1 MNGKKHLV
9 LAMFVGALAACSE
22 PSAPPAA
29 PPVLERGQLHTLRW
43 APGEAPRQFS
53 VSSVEP
59 SATVNNG
66 LQAAPPAPTEI
77 SDSVVSFWAYTDHDA
92 SVQVNYLASDGSWK
106 PYVKFS
112 VPAGSLSK
120 RPDGSDFA
128 AVDSIEISMTLSTTE
143 IEVDLQPNGLQFSFW
158 NPASLKMFYGGTN
171 PDFNGDGIV
180 NFLDDYIEQFLLGM
194 YTRPTPE
201 DAWEPLSALQ
211 SLILKRFSANIRHFC
226 GYAVSW

>member
-9 LAMFVGALAACSE
+9 LAMLVGALAACSE

-29 PPVLERGQLHTLRW
+29 PPALERGPLHTLHW
-43 APGEAPRQFS
+43 APGEAPRRFS
-53 VSSVEP
+53 VSSIGPVVSSDGP
-59 SATVNNG
+59 
-66 LQAAPPAPTEI
+66 LAAPPAPQGI
-77 SDSVVSFWAYTDHDA
+77 SDSVVTFWAYTDRDA
-92 SVQVNYLASDGSWK
+92 SVQVNYLGSDGSWK

-112 VPAGSLSK
+112 VPAGSLSR

-128 AVDSIEISMTLSTTE
+128 AVDSIEITMTLSTTD

-158 NPASLKMFYGGTN
+158 TPANLKMFYGGTN
-171 PDFNGDGIV
+171 PDFNGDGLV

-201 DAWEPLSALQ
+201 DPWDLLSALQ
-211 SLILKRFSANIRHFC
+211 NLNLKRFSANIRHFC
-226 GYAVSW
+226 DYAVSW